1 MNGQER
7 NQRGLWGSKIAFI
20 FAATGSAIGLGNIWR
35 FSYMCYEN
43 GGGAFLIPYFVA
55 LATAGIPLLI
65 LEYGLGHRMQ
75 GSAPVSFCRVGRRWE
90 ALGWWPVV
98 FVMFGIELYY
108 CVIISWCVNFFRF
121 SFDLSWGP
129 DTNSFFFGKFLG
141 MSDSVWPPGMPQV
154 AILVG
159 LAIVWILNWLI
170 CYRGIQSGIERACT
184 LFIPF
189 LFVLVAVLVVRGLM
203 LPGAVQG
210 IKWYLKPD
218 FAVLLKPRVWMAAY
232 SQIFFTLSL
241 GFGIMIAYASY
252 LPRDSDITANATITG
267 VVNCGFS
274 FVAGFAVFSTLGY
287 MAHTTGKPF
296 EEVVKGSIGLAFVA
310 YPEAI
315 SKMPVLQSVVGMI
328 FFLLL
333 ILAGLSSSISII
345 EAFASAVMDKYAM
358 SRRKTISIL
367 CALGFLGGVIF
378 TTRSGIIWLDIVDRF
393 LGYYGLAIVGL
404 LECIVIGWFYGSH
417 VLREHVNRTS
427 NFSIGRTWDLCIK
440 VFTPVILC
448 VIITTSIYG
457 DVVKSYGG
465 YSRKAVLLIGFGWMV
480 ATVVVAL
487 IFKRSSWRNVD
498 IVSDDVRQTD

>member
-1 MNGQER
+1 MV
-7 NQRGLWGSKIAFI
+7 
-20 FAATGSAIGLGNIWR
+20 AAREQWKSRMGFLMAAVGSAIGLGNIWR

-75 GSAPVSFCRVGRRWE
+75 GSAPVSFRKVGPGWE
-90 ALGWWPVV
+90 MLGWWPVV

-108 CVIISWCVNFFRF
+108 CVIVSWCVNYFRY
-121 SFDLSWGP
+121 SFNLSWGA
-129 DTNSFFFGKFLG
+129 DTNTFFFEKFLG
-141 MSDSVWPPGMPQV
+141 MSEAAWPPGSPQM
-154 AILVG
+154 AILAG

-203 LPGAVQG
+203 LPGAVEG

-218 FAVLLKPRVWMAAY
+218 FAVLLRPQVWMAAY
-232 SQIFFTLSL
+232 QQIFFTLSI

-252 LPRDSDITANATITG
+252 LPRESDISANATITG
-267 VVNCGFS
+267 LVNCGFS

-287 MAHTTGKPF
+287 MAHTSGKPF
-296 EEVVKGSIGLAFVA
+296 EEVVVQKIGLAFVA

-315 SKMPVLQSVVGMI
+315 SAIPVLANIIGMV

-345 EAFASAVMDKYAM
+345 EAFASAIMDKYAVG
-358 SRRKTISIL
+358 RRKTISAL
-367 CALGFLGGVIF
+367 CVLGFLGGVIF
-378 TTRSGIIWLDIVDRF
+378 TTRSGIVWLDIVDHF
-393 LGYYGLAIVGL
+393 LTQYGLVIVGL
-404 LECIVIGWFYGSH
+404 LECIVIGWLYGARK
-417 VLREHVNRTS
+417 LREHANRTS
-427 NFSIGRTWDLCIK
+427 NFSIGRGWEFCIKILTPAILCI
-440 VFTPVILC
+440 
-448 VIITTSIYG
+448 IIATSIYD
-457 DVVKSYGG
+457 DVSKSYGG
-465 YSRKAVLLIGFGWMV
+465 YSRVAVLLIGCGWLA
-480 ATVVVAL
+480 ATIAL
-487 IFKRSSWRNVD
+487 AIILKKSLWRNLD
-498 IVSDDVRQTD
+498 IVSERAREID